1 MFLERCLN
9 ALYRTKLYDLYLGR
23 GLPPQI
29 TSSIFDHTLSAQA
42 LWYAEGLNPSQN
54 HLDAT
59 RVGHFRTLPVLTSDV
74 SETNR
79 TLAAWFTSHDRYS
92 ADTWRADITGERV
105 TRWVN
110 AFPILGPA
118 MRIQMSA
125 LWLMQIRRHARHLN
139 RSPMSGAAGWRL
151 FLYHQGRIAAALAL
165 PEMSDTL
172 PERLRIFG
180 SVVDQQVLGD
190 GAHVSG
196 SPAISLAVLAI
207 LIEIRDALI
216 GHHVEA
222 PSGLISAIDRM
233 VPWIKGMRH
242 GDGGFALI
250 NGATASTS
258 NLIDQILAASGSKA
272 RAMSASPHAG
282 FYRMRAG
289 QTTLIVD
296 SGEGDRTGVSH
307 RAPASFE
314 FSVGKTRIF
323 SNCGS
328 RLGNDTANARWR
340 DILRATAAHSTLVID
355 DKNAGIV
362 NSARIN
368 RRDHEGAR
376 LIECEHDGYLAA
388 FGIYHKRSI
397 YLDPAG
403 GDIRGEDQLSG
414 GQSKPFSIRFHLH
427 PGVNVSL
434 VAGGGEVIIKPPKGR
449 GWRFHSDHPM
459 MLDES
464 VNFFD
469 GRQHRTQQI
478 VILGN
483 HEPEKSTVKWRIFA
497 G

>member
-1 MFLERCLN
+1 MFLERCII

-23 GLPPQI
+23 GLPAQI
-29 TSSIFDHTLSAQA
+29 TSSVFDHTLSAEA
-42 LWYAEGLNPSQN
+42 LWYAEGLNPTHN
-54 HLDAT
+54 HMEAT
-59 RVGHFRTLPVLTSDV
+59 RVGHFRTLPVMTSDV

-105 TRWVN
+105 TRWIN
-110 AFPILGPA
+110 AFPTLGPD

-139 RSPMSGAAGWRL
+139 RPPLSATSGWRL

-165 PEMSDTL
+165 AQMSGTL
-172 PERLRIFG
+172 TEKLRAFG
-180 SVVDQQVLGD
+180 EIVDQQVLAD
-190 GAHVSG
+190 GSHVSR
-196 SPAISLAVLAI
+196 SPAVSLAVLAI
-207 LIEIRDALI
+207 LIEVRDALI
-216 GHHVEA
+216 NHYVEA
-222 PSGLISAIDRM
+222 PIGLVSAIDRM
-233 VPWIKGMRH
+233 VPWIKSMRH

-258 NLIDQILAASGSKA
+258 GLIDRVLTASGSKG

-289 QTTLIVD
+289 QATLIFD
-296 SGEGDRTGVSH
+296 SGQGNHTGASH

-314 FSVGKTRIF
+314 FSVGKMRIF

-328 RLGNDTANARWR
+328 RLGNDAARATWR
-340 DILRATAAHSTLVID
+340 DILRATAAHSALVID
-355 DKNAGIV
+355 DKSAGVVSTAKID
-362 NSARIN
+362 

-376 LIECEHDGYLAA
+376 LIECAHDGYVPA
-388 FGIYHKRSI
+388 FGIRHKRSV
-397 YLDPAG
+397 YLDPTG
-403 GDIRGEDQLSG
+403 SDIRGEDQLSG
-414 GQSKPFSIRFHLH
+414 GRSKPFSIRFHLY
-427 PGVNVSL
+427 PGVNVSM

-483 HEPEKSTVKWRIFA
+483 HEPETSTVKWRVFA